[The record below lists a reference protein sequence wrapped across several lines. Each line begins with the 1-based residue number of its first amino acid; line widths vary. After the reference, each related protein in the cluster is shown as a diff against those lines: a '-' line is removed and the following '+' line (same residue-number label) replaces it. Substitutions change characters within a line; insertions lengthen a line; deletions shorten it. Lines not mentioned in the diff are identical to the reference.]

1 MANEPRAGAP
11 ELVTPSNSLAEA
23 TVAFLRDHFSD
34 GVLDAIDYRGEMTVE
49 VRPEIIADVCLALRD
64 DKTLAYNYLA
74 DITAVDWQE
83 RDPRYDV
90 VYHLLSLATYAVVR
104 LKARIGNED
113 TPDPEIPTV
122 TTVWPGA
129 DWFEREVYDLF
140 GIRFN
145 GHPNQT
151 RILMP
156 QDWVGHPLRKDYPL
170 TGIHLPDPHWGG
182 QILLDES
189 LPEGMGR
196 QTLRTTDRTGVPR
209 SDNLAPNQPPDG
221 APDADDVDDAP
232 TQKNAR

>member
-1 MANEPRAGAP
+1 MSDEQRMGAP
-11 ELVTPSNSLAEA
+11 ELVTPSNPLAEA
-23 TVAFLRDHFSD
+23 TVAFLRDRFPN
-34 GVLDAIDYRGEMTVE
+34 GVLKASEHRGEMTVV

-64 DKTLAYNYLA
+64 DKSLVYNYIA
-74 DITAVDWQE
+74 DITAVDWSE
-83 RDPRYDV
+83 REPRYDV

-104 LKARIGNED
+104 LKVRVGGED

-129 DWFEREVYDLF
+129 NWFEREIFDLF
-140 GIRFN
+140 GIRFR

-170 TGIHLPDPHWGG
+170 TGIHLPEPHWGG
-182 QILLDES
+182 QVLLDQS

-196 QTLRTTDRTGVPR
+196 QTLRTTDRTAVSP
-209 SDNLAPNQPPDG
+209 SESPSLEAPPD
-221 APDADDVDDAP
+221 APPDPNAP
-232 TQKNAR
+232 TEKNAR